1 MTFTTQSTVSFGD
14 TWSATQHNEGLIN
27 NMIHLNTSFYV
38 NLFPAT
44 SGEAPLSGLTGAAF
58 SLSQSSDAS
67 TIKPQFPIL
76 SFDAGTDE
84 GRMWSGRMARGY
96 GGTLTVAGAFYMTSA
111 TSGNV
116 VLAAQ
121 IAAIGDAD
129 TSVTGKA
136 FATVNTAT
144 VAVPASAGTEKT
156 FSITMTNAD
165 SIVAGDRFALVF
177 YRDADNGSDTA
188 TGDMNLTLL
197 DLFFTLSA

>member
-27 NMIHLNTSFYV
+27 NIIHLNTSFYT
-38 NLFPAT
+38 NLFPT
-44 SGEAPLSGLTGAAF
+44 SSGEVPLSGLDGAAY
-58 SLSQSSDAS
+58 SLSQSTDSG

-76 SFDAGTDE
+76 SFDASTDE
-84 GRMWSGRMARGY
+84 GRIFSGRQARGY
-96 GGTLTVAGAFYMTSA
+96 GGTLTVSGSFYMASA

-121 IAAIGDAD
+121 IAAVGDAD
-129 TSVTGKA
+129 AGVTGKA

-144 VAVPASAGTEKT
+144 VAVPGAAGTEKV

-165 SIVAGDRFALVF
+165 SIAAADRFMLVF

-188 TGDMNLTLL
+188 TGDLNLTLL